1 MKRAL
6 AAFVIGLLALGIQA
20 GLATSIPRELC
31 PDLGLLVVI
40 AVGLHWDDAT
50 SGLLV
55 SSALG
60 FAADLLSAAVFGAHA
75 LLRVLAFTVTA
86 VVRSQVDLRGGA
98 TLALFAANL
107 TLLYSLG
114 VLFLSGLTAGSGEAV
129 SWSGIGGMFPHAAI
143 NGVFAPVVYALV
155 SRVCDRAEGEAS
167 RPGLEIDANRSTS

>member
-6 AAFVIGLLALGIQA
+6 AAFLIGLFALGLQA

-31 PDLGLLVVI
+31 PDLGLLVVL

-60 FAADLLSAAVFGAHA
+60 FAADLLSAAVFGTHA
-75 LLRVLAFTVTA
+75 LLRVLVFTITA

-98 TLALFAANL
+98 MLALFAAGV

-114 VLFLSGLTAGSGEAV
+114 VLFLSGLTAGSNEGV
-129 SWSGIGGMFPHAAI
+129 SWSGLGGMFPHALI
-143 NGVFAPVVYALV
+143 NGLFAPLVYALV
-155 SRVCDRAEGEAS
+155 SRACDRAEGEAN
-167 RPGLEIDANRSTS
+167 RPGLEIDAHRPSF